1 MSSVVLPLFI
11 GDKVIAAIKIYSI
24 SANAFN
30 DNEVHLLRES
40 AGDLSLGIEKIRRG
54 EEALEMEEALKA
66 SEQNFRNLMDNSP
79 MGIRIINTEGH
90 ILYSNQA
97 FLDIFGYKNI
107 DEIRTIALKERFTLE
122 GLTDYLLQQERAL
135 CGDPIPDKVEID
147 IIRKDGAI
155 RQVQV
160 FHKEVLW
167 DGKMQYQTLYNDITE
182 RKQAEEALRQS
193 EEKYRQLVNNMREGI
208 WVIDKDSCTTF
219 VNPSMTKMLG
229 YKNDEMLGKPLFS
242 FIYER
247 GVKFAIQFL
256 ARRKEGVKEVHDFEF
271 MRKDGE
277 LVYFS
282 LETSPITDKDGN
294 YIGAIVGVQDITGRI
309 KMQEQLIMQDRL
321 ASIGQ
326 MASGIAHELNNP
338 LTSVIGFSELLLGK
352 DLAADVRE
360 DLTTI
365 NREAKRTANVVRGLL
380 AFARKQGTEKALV
393 DINSSVQ
400 GVLQLRSYEQRV
412 NNIKVNVRFA
422 FDLPQILGNGDQL
435 QQVFLNIIANA
446 EQAMLEAHHGGSLT
460 IVTERV
466 GDIVKASIGDDGPGI
481 SEENMKKLFTPFF
494 TTKVVG
500 KGTGLGLSICHGI
513 VSEHGGKIYAVSEV
527 GKGATFVVEFPIS

>member
-66 SEQNFRNLMDNSP
+66 SEQNFRNSMDNSP
-79 MGIRIINTEGH
+79 MGIRIVDTEGH
-90 ILYSNQA
+90 ILYANQA

-155 RQVQV
+155 RHLQV

-247 GVKFAIQFL
+247 GMKFAIQFL

-277 LVYFS
+277 RVYFS